1 MVLPMPYSRFM
12 VRGMPSSRRFLRSAG
27 LISGLTLFSRVLGLV
42 REQVFGFYF
51 ATSQPLSAF
60 RIAFMLPNLA
70 RRLFGEGA
78 LSAAFIPVLTRS
90 IRTDGEE
97 QSRKFV
103 GSLLVVL
110 AIALVCGVVAAE
122 VAIVVWRRYSGDLS
136 LSLAAILMPYM
147 ALICLVA
154 AVGAVL
160 NVRGHFALPAA
171 APSLLNLSLIGGI
184 LTGAV
189 FLGLRGV
196 DLIYVACVSVLVG
209 GVCQLTASL
218 VMLGRIRFLP
228 IISAPVW
235 SSRIKSVG
243 GLMAPMVLGL
253 SAVQLNTL
261 ADFLIAYFFVEEGGE
276 RVGPAVMGYAQYL
289 YQLPLGVFGIAL
301 ATAIFQLLSQ
311 KAAEEDA
318 LGLAEV
324 FSDGLRLSVFVALP
338 ASVGLMFVAHPLV
351 AALYERGAFGP
362 AQTDRVA
369 GVLLFYSLGLV
380 AYFMQHIVVRTFYAL
395 HDSKTPA
402 RVALT
407 MVFINLA
414 MNLSLVFVLEERGL
428 ALATAV
434 CAVIQVLVL
443 LRVLSCKLPTMIWGV
458 VLRSVVRSLVA
469 TALMAGSLV
478 LVEWVGLARAG
489 ATWETFAL
497 VVTGAAVY
505 AMVSR
510 CFGAQE
516 LSLILRRT

>member
-1 MVLPMPYSRFM
+1 MPDTRSIVSR
-12 VRGMPSSRRFLRSAG
+12 MPPPRRFLRSAG

-90 IRTDGEE
+90 IQTDGEE
-97 QSRKFV
+97 ASRKFV

-110 AIALVCGVVAAE
+110 AVALVCGVATAE
-122 VAIVVWRRYSGDLS
+122 VVIVVWRQFSGDLS
-136 LSLAAILMPYM
+136 LSLTAIMMPYM
-147 ALICLVA
+147 ALICMVA

-171 APSLLNLSLIGGI
+171 APSLLNLSVIGGI
-184 LTGAV
+184 LTGAII
-189 FLGLRGV
+189 LGLRGV

-209 GVCQLTASL
+209 GGGQLAASV
-218 VMLGRIRFLP
+218 VMLRRIRFFP
-228 IISAPVW
+228 IISRPVW
-235 SSRIKSVG
+235 TPRVTSVG

-301 ATAIFQLLSQ
+301 ATAIFPLLSQ
-311 KAAEEDA
+311 KAAEEDTS
-318 LGLAEV
+318 GLAQV

-338 ASVGLMFVAHPLV
+338 ASVGLVFVAHPLV
-351 AALYERGAFGP
+351 AVLYERGEFGP

-369 GVLLFYSLGLV
+369 GVLLFYSLGMV

-407 MVFINLA
+407 LVFINLA

-428 ALATAV
+428 ALATAI
-434 CAVIQVLVL
+434 CAVIQVVIL
-443 LRVLSCKLPTMIWGV
+443 LRVLSRKLPAIIWSV
-458 VLRSVVRSLVA
+458 VLRSVVRSFVA
-469 TALMAGSLV
+469 TAVMGGALV
-478 LVEWVGLARAG
+478 LIEWAGLATAG
-489 ATWETFAL
+489 ATWETIVL
-497 VVTGAAVY
+497 VVAGGAVY
-505 AMVSR
+505 AAVSQ

-516 LSLILRRT
+516 LSLFLHRM